1 MNEKIDNEPKT
12 EEICREA
19 TEGSHAAGNKLSEL
33 EILKQ
38 SVEEQKK
45 KAHDYYEQLLRLKAD
60 FENYRKR
67 SDAEKMGHFE
77 DGKNSLITE
86 LIDVFETVKSAK
98 GMIEKSATE
107 ATEGSPRGRSPSLGT
122 NGESV
127 KFGLHLI
134 EKKLAEILKLHE
146 VTAITSVGEKYN
158 PLLHEVVGV
167 IEKDAAEDGII
178 LDEVRAGYK
187 IGDKILKPAIVKI
200 AKKKEIK
207 RNNDN
212 AEEK

>member
-1 MNEKIDNEPKT
+1 MNEKINNEPKT

-19 TEGSHAAGNKLSEL
+19 TEGSPVVGNKLSEL

-38 SVEEQKK
+38 SVDEQKK
-45 KAHDYYEQLLRLKAD
+45 KAQDYYEQLLRLKAD

-67 SDAEKMGHFE
+67 SDAEKREHFE

-86 LIDVFETVKSAK
+86 LIDVFETVKLAK

-107 ATEGSPRGRSPSLGT
+107 GSPSLGA

-127 KFGLHLI
+127 QQGLHLI

-146 VTAITSVGEKYN
+146 VTAIISVGEKYN

-167 IEKDAAEDGII
+167 VEN
-178 LDEVRAGYK
+178 DEVEDDIIVEEIKAGYK
-187 IGDKILKPAIVKI
+187 IDDKILKPAIVKI
-200 AKKKEIK
+200 AKKETRIIANKE
-207 RNNDN
+207 NNAN
-212 AEEK
+212 NRE

>member
-1 MNEKIDNEPKT
+1 MNKKIDNEQKT
-12 EEICREA
+12 EEICRE
-19 TEGSHAAGNKLSEL
+19 GKLSEL

-38 SVEEQKK
+38 SVDEQKK
-45 KAHDYYEQLLRLKAD
+45 KAQDYYEQLLRLKAD

-67 SDAEKMGHFE
+67 SDSEKMEHFE

-86 LIDVFETVKSAK
+86 LIDVFETVKLAK
-98 GMIEKSATE
+98 GMMEKA
-107 ATEGSPRGRSPSLGT
+107 T

-127 KFGLHLI
+127 KLGLHLI

-146 VTAITSVGEKYN
+146 VRAIISVGEKYN

-167 IEKDAAEDGII
+167 IEKDDLEEGLI
-178 LDEVRAGYK
+178 LDEVKAGYK

-200 AKKKEIK
+200 AKKTTQKNADSNADK
-207 RNNDN
+207 RG
-212 AEEK
+212 

>member
-1 MNEKIDNEPKT
+1 MNEKINNEPKT
-12 EEICREA
+12 EEICRE
-19 TEGSHAAGNKLSEL
+19 EKLSEL

-38 SVEEQKK
+38 SVDEQKK
-45 KAHDYYEQLLRLKAD
+45 KAQDYYEQLLRLKAD

-67 SDAEKMGHFE
+67 SDSEKREHFE

-86 LIDVFETVKSAK
+86 LIDVFETVKLAK
-98 GMIEKSATE
+98 GMIEKSA
-107 ATEGSPRGRSPSLGT
+107 

-127 KFGLHLI
+127 QQGLHLI

-146 VTAITSVGEKYN
+146 VTAIISVGEKYN

-167 IEKDAAEDGII
+167 VENDEIEDDII
-178 LDEVRAGYK
+178 LEEIKAGYK
-187 IGDKILKPAIVKI
+187 IDDKILKPAIVKI

-207 RNNDN
+207 KNSDN
-212 AEEK
+212 AEGK